1 MAAQLLENRQRQRN
15 ARHEDKGG
23 IAAERIGRER
33 DDLLDW
39 HKHVA
44 TSSCFRHGTPL
55 QRQALPSPY
64 VRAICVLPV
73 EAPRIGFRAAL
84 TSSRTALASA
94 STAAMTQ
101 DDRP

>member
-23 IAAERIGRER
+23 IAAEGIGRER

-44 TSSCFRHGTPL
+44 TSSCSRRGAPL
-55 QRQALPSPY
+55 QRQAPPSPY
-64 VRAICVLPV
+64 VRAVCVLPV
-73 EAPRIGFRAAL
+73 EAPRIGFL
-84 TSSRTALASA
+84 
-94 STAAMTQ
+94 
-101 DDRP
+101 RPYLVTHGPGERQHRRYDAG